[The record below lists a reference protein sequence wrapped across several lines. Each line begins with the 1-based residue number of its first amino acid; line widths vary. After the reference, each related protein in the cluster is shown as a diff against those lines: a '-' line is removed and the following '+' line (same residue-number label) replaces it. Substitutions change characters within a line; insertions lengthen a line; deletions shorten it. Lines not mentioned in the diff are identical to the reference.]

1 MRKFLF
7 IGLIVLATLGLALSV
22 SGQEEE
28 AAAPPSISA
37 GDQLVLD
44 GTVTVS
50 SVTSDGP
57 GFVVIF
63 NDSGRGSPAQP
74 IGSTWVGAGSHE
86 NVAVEIDT
94 SLASPT
100 MFAQLHLDDVDEGV
114 FDRTAGADA
123 LVTVDDEPVR
133 AEFSAPLIAG
143 SDQFVA
149 ENTVTIDTATIG
161 EPGWLVIHADNE
173 GAPGPVIGQTL
184 LESGRTRNVTV
195 ELSAEGQTD
204 VLWPMLHVDTGE
216 AGVYEFGS
224 VEGAD
229 TPVIVDGNVAV
240 LPIWTVPHIRVSDQI
255 VTDSVVAE
263 SVLSE
268 GPGFLVIHQEA
279 NGTFGGVAGV
289 SDPLPPG
296 LSTDVVITVDPSLLT
311 SNVWPMLHV
320 DTGVEGGYEFGTVEG
335 ADGPVVVNEQ
345 VVTFPIHATPFIE
358 MSNQPVVDNTVVVE
372 RVLADQQGWLVIHQD
387 QNGTYGPLAG
397 LAPVSPGLT
406 TNLVIELDPALV
418 TPTLWPMLHADTVNV
433 GEYEFGTVNGADFP
447 IQVDGQVVTFPI
459 VASDCVLTVLG
470 PQNANVR
477 SAPGTD
483 ATVLRTVPAGGLV
496 GVSGQT
502 EGGEFVWW
510 QVADGGWI
518 RSDLVEESG
527 SCDSIPVVETLGSG
541 VAAPA
546 ATEEAGS

>member
-1 MRKFLF
+1 
-7 IGLIVLATLGLALSV
+7 V
-22 SGQEEE
+22 
-28 AAAPPSISA
+28 
-37 GDQLVLD
+37 D
-44 GTVTVS
+44 GT
-50 SVTSDGP
+50 
-57 GFVVIF
+57 
-63 NDSGRGSPAQP
+63 
-74 IGSTWVGAGSHE
+74 
-86 NVAVEIDT
+86 
-94 SLASPT
+94 
-100 MFAQLHLDDVDEGV
+100 
-114 FDRTAGADA
+114 
-123 LVTVDDEPVR
+123 
-133 AEFSAPLIAG
+133 
-143 SDQFVA
+143 
-149 ENTVTIDTATIG
+149 
-161 EPGWLVIHADNE
+161 
-173 GAPGPVIGQTL
+173 
-184 LESGRTRNVTV
+184 
-195 ELSAEGQTD
+195 
-204 VLWPMLHVDTGE
+204 
-216 AGVYEFGS
+216 
-224 VEGAD
+224 
-229 TPVIVDGNVAV
+229 VAV

-255 VTDSVVAE
+255 VTDLVVAE

-296 LSTDVVITVDPSLLT
+296 LSTDVVIPVDPSLLT

-320 DTGVEGGYEFGTVEG
+320 DTGTEGEYEFGTVEG

-345 VVTFPIHATPFIE
+345 VVTFPIRATPFIE
-358 MSNQPVVDNTVVVE
+358 MSNQPVVDNIVVVE
-372 RVLADQQGWLVIHQD
+372 RVLAGQQGWLVIHQD
-387 QNGTYGPLAG
+387 QNGTYGPLVGLAAVPAG
-397 LAPVSPGLT
+397 LS
-406 TNLVIELDPALV
+406 TNVIVELDPALV
-418 TPTLWPMLHADTVNV
+418 TPNLWPMLHADTVNV
-433 GEYEFGTVNGADFP
+433 GVYEFGTINGADFP

-477 SAPGTD
+477 STPSTD

-527 SCDSIPVVETLGSG
+527 SCDGIPVVETLGSG